1 MSSPISNLKITNKT
15 MTTSEIDALARIK
28 NGDKQAFGFLY
39 DAYFKKIYN
48 FVFFKTLHKE
58 ITEDLVS
65 KIFIKALENIETYDS
80 QKGNF
85 AAWLFT
91 IANRA
96 IIDQYR
102 VHKNTYDINDFWD
115 LPSGENIFE
124 NISNQEQIKKIKDQ
138 LGKLDPLHRDIII
151 MRVWQNM
158 SYREISEITGKS
170 ESSLKMMFS
179 RTIKNLRA
187 STLLSMI
194 ILNNIINN
202 N

>member
-1 MSSPISNLKITNKT
+1 MI
-15 MTTSEIDALARIK
+15 TSEIDALAYIK

-65 KIFIKALENIETYDS
+65 KIFIKALENIEAYDS
-80 QKGNF
+80 RKGNF
-85 AAWLFT
+85 AAWIFT
-91 IANRA
+91 IANRI

-102 VHKNTYDINDFWD
+102 AHKNTYDINDFWD

-124 NISNQEQIKKIKDQ
+124 NVSNQQQIKQIKDQ
-138 LGKLDPLHRDIII
+138 LGKLEPLHRDLVI

-158 SYREISEITGKS
+158 SYHEISQITGKS